1 MLGIKIHG
9 VDVSKYAIENAKPE
23 VKNNLQLAS
32 AAELPYADQS
42 FDLVVSIATLHNQY
56 CYDLELLL
64 SETERVGKKHKYVVV
79 ESYRTE
85 EEKANYYTGNQH
97 VNRFTPRKNES
108 SGLQNAIILVI
119 IH

>member
-1 MLGIKIHG
+1 MAESLVWHYEL
-9 VDVSKYAIENAKPE
+9 VSWDRILDIGCDRA
-23 VKNNLQLAS
+23 
-32 AAELPYADQS
+32 
-42 FDLVVSIATLHNQY
+42 F
-56 CYDLELLL
+56 LLYGDW
-64 SETERVGKKHKYVVV
+64 TGWKKHKYVVV